1 MIVFVKLPLAM
12 LNEYFSLYLISEVT
26 EYNRANLQ
34 AVKQRKQKTKRTNAV
49 TVHSHKYVD
58 IDDIFPW

>member
-1 MIVFVKLPLAM
+1 MALLFVDTETTGLS
-12 LNEYFSLYLISEVT
+12 NDDRICEV
-26 EYNRANLQ
+26 A